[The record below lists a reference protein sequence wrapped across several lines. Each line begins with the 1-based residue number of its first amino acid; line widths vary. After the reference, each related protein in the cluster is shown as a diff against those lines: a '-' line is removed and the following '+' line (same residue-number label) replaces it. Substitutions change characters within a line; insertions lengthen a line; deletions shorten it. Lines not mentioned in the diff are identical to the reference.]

1 MTLSVQRTEAR
12 HAKATAIA
20 RNIAEDVIK
29 LRQVSDGS
37 QNDLDEIQK
46 QLSNASME
54 ESQKLIDGQ
63 TSLFEKAR
71 KDRKAFADAVQESTD
86 AQEKM
91 SMLAMEVVTP
101 WPLYPSQDRLVA

>member
-1 MTLSVQRTEAR
+1 M
-12 HAKATAIA
+12 
-20 RNIAEDVIK
+20 IK
-29 LRQVSDGS
+29 LRYVSDGS
-37 QNDLDEIQK
+37 QNDLDEVQK

-63 TSLFEKAR
+63 TILFEKAR

-91 SMLAMEVVTP
+91 SMLAMEVVSP
-101 WPLYPSQDRLVA
+101 WPLYPSQARLVA